1 MTLKNLECKSTLTTE
16 DQRQRQVII
25 FQAGANSTDPNN
37 SSPCY
42 RIVSC
47 WMLSKL
53 LNNTENR
60 PLSRSIRFSVH
71 FHLVQLFSILFSSS
85 LPYANPLS
93 NQNMSPESQS
103 RHCPWHTSTLYW
115 LREKKNVEKARSN
128 RQTNQPL
135 SMSHSSLCNFSV
147 LHRSYGQLYVF
158 QGRIDRRTRHNKS
171 DRLSSTI
178 GEASST

>member
-1 MTLKNLECKSTLTTE
+1 MHWLANRYIVMFTFSSTHTDFSWLRPRGAMTLKDLECKSTLTTE
-16 DQRQRQVII
+16 DQRRRQVII
-25 FQAGANSTDPNN
+25 LQAGANSTDPNN

-93 NQNMSPESQS
+93 NQNMSADSQS
-103 RHCPWHTSTLYW
+103 RHVHDTPPNFYW
-115 LREKKNVEKARSN
+115 LRKKKMSKNSRTN

-135 SMSHSSLCNFSV
+135 SVSH
-147 LHRSYGQLYVF
+147 
-158 QGRIDRRTRHNKS
+158 
-171 DRLSSTI
+171 
-178 GEASST
+178 